1 MTLYLASSV
10 RNLLKGKLIKNVLKV
25 LKKIKK
31 SLTLYDY
38 ILLYYGPPDVGVRV
52 LPVRF

>member
-1 MTLYLASSV
+1 
-10 RNLLKGKLIKNVLKV
+10 LKGAEKN
-25 LKKIKK
+25 KK

-38 ILLYYGPPDVGVRV
+38 IILYYGPPDVGVRV

>member
-10 RNLLKGKLIKNVLKV
+10 RNLLKVKLIKNVLKV
-25 LKKIKK
+25 EKNKK